1 MVLPN
6 AKEIGTFELKSGLMG
21 VGDPCH
27 DGSSST
33 FDALNGEWR
42 VVVEYST
49 TKWGRRVK
57 SLLVS
62 NTEGRPVGS
71 YEKIGLVH
79 VDSGQAGFFDSEIE
93 DLLSEQY
100 YDEICDI
107 TGTTNQG
114 GSIGRGAFSS
124 TGYGDGSYDVS
135 VRRDA
140 NGKVTEAVIDYV
152 LEEN

>member
-6 AKEIGTFELKSGLMG
+6 TKEIGTFELKSGQMG

-27 DGSSST
+27 DGSSKA

-42 VVVEYST
+42 VVVEYRS
-49 TKWGRRVK
+49 GRVK

-93 DLLSEQY
+93 YLLHERY

-135 VRRDA
+135 VRWDT
-140 NGKVTEAVIDYV
+140 NGKATDAVIDFI
-152 LEEN
+152 LEAN